1 MTEVCCG
8 KPSGTAECHGTRNSR
23 LLRWIFGACLSA
35 TTIATAP
42 FGAHAQSIG
51 FGPAGINIGG
61 IRLNPY
67 YGTPRRS
74 STSRSHD
81 QAKTNDGTNEPKDP
95 NTETLLTNDKNGP
108 ATVGKDASAKATG
121 GKDVVE
127 RTSSS
132 ENQNSSPPSVAPR
145 TEGHGPDFAP
155 EQ

>member
-1 MTEVCCG
+1 MTKVCCE
-8 KPSGTAECHGTRNSR
+8 KPSGTAERRGKRNSR

-35 TTIATAP
+35 TTIAAAP

-51 FGPAGINIGG
+51 FGPGGINIGG

-74 STSRSHD
+74 SASRSHE
-81 QAKTNDGTNEPKDP
+81 QAKSNDSASEPKDP

-108 ATVGKDASAKATG
+108 ATAGKDASAKATG

-132 ENQNSSPPSVAPR
+132 ESQNSQLPSVAPR